1 LNFSIAQAFAMAKVL
16 IDQDQTAFREGNF
29 ARALGRSL
37 NSNPHSP
44 MSEAAFRWDEGWRL
58 IDKPI
63 HRGSRLSAL
72 SRIKPMA
79 EPRLAPSGNDLQGRV
94 GREKLSRQFYL
105 VYLGFCVAFG
115 AFLLLML
122 MHIARLNR

>member
-1 LNFSIAQAFAMAKVL
+1 MAKVL
-16 IDQDQTAFREGNF
+16 IDQDQTAYREGNF

-37 NSNPHSP
+37 ESNPHAP
-44 MSEAAFRWDEGWRL
+44 MSEAALRWDEGWRL

-72 SRIKPMA
+72 SRLKPMV
-79 EPRLAPSGNDLQGRV
+79 ESRPAPSGKELHGRV
-94 GREKLSRQFYL
+94 VLEKPSRQFYL

-115 AFLLLML
+115 AFLLIML
-122 MHIARLNR
+122 MHIARLDR